1 MAKEIVTIP
10 DLGTDDEVDVIEIS
24 VAPGDQITEEQGLLV
39 LESDKATMDVPSPV
53 AGKVVRILVKEG
65 DSVKTGSEI
74 VEVELDGDTE
84 AAAEGDSAATD
95 DDKSEDG
102 KAGQG
107 KPGADEAEAQ
117 PEASQ
122 QPTQQESTQQEPRT
136 SAPAQDEVF
145 ELPDLGTEDQV
156 DVIELSVAVGDQ
168 VEEGQALGMLES
180 DKATM
185 DVPAPYA
192 AEVVE
197 LLVKEGDKVGAG
209 TPFAKLRRQAAEEDA
224 AAADAPAT
232 GKEPSAK
239 EEPSAKKGPS
249 AEKDMPADDEKAKP
263 DSSSG
268 AAATG
273 RTERSAPRPPEPL
286 PAEPDAPHES
296 EGGKIY
302 AGPAVRHMAREL
314 GVPLE
319 RVKGSGP
326 KGRIQKDD
334 LTRFVKEAVGRSE
347 VPSAGGAGLPPVPDV
362 DFSQFGET
370 ELVPMTK
377 IQSLTATNMQRAW
390 LNAPHVTHFDSAD
403 ITDLEKFRK
412 SLKDESERR
421 NVKVTP
427 LPFLLMASARALR
440 AHSQFNR
447 SLHSDGKHFVQK
459 HYVHIG
465 MAVDT
470 PRGLLVPVIRD
481 VDQKGLW
488 ELAEEAAELAKKAR
502 DGKLSAAEMQ
512 GGSFTISSLGAIGGT
527 GFTPIINV
535 PEVSILAVS
544 RAEIRPV
551 WNGKK
556 FVPRQMLPL
565 SLSYDH
571 RAVNGA
577 DAGRFMTYL
586 TEVLGDLRRLLL

>member
-24 VAPGDQITEEQGLLV
+24 VAPGDQVTEEQGLLV

-74 VEVELDGDTE
+74 VEVELDGDAG
-84 AAAEGDSAATD
+84 AAAED
-95 DDKSEDG
+95 D
-102 KAGQG
+102 
-107 KPGADEAEAQ
+107 
-117 PEASQ
+117 
-122 QPTQQESTQQEPRT
+122 
-136 SAPAQDEVF
+136 SAPAEASAAAPSGDDKADGQTAESKEQQPKPQSAEQKLRAAAPARDEMF
-145 ELPDLGTEDQV
+145 ELPDLGTEEQV
-156 DVIELSVAVGDQ
+156 DVIELSVAVGDK
-168 VEEGQALGMLES
+168 VEDGQALGMLES

-197 LLVKEGDKVGAG
+197 LLVKEGDKVGTG
-209 TPFAKLRRQAAEEDA
+209 TAFAKLRRQAAEDDDAGADEAQAPAAEKKAPAAEEKAPAAEKTTPA
-224 AAADAPAT
+224 AAEKPA
-232 GKEPSAK
+232 EPD
-239 EEPSAKKGPS
+239 G
-249 AEKDMPADDEKAKP
+249 
-263 DSSSG
+263 SSG
-268 AAATG
+268 AAADSQAD
-273 RTERSAPRPPEPL
+273 RSRQPAPEPAA
-286 PAEPDAPHES
+286 PASAEPEAPHES

-302 AGPAVRHMAREL
+302 AGPAVRHLAREL

-319 RVKGSGP
+319 QVKGSGP

-334 LTRFVKEAVGRSE
+334 LTRFVKDAVNRSAA
-347 VPSAGGAGLPPVPDV
+347 PSAGGGGIPPVPEV

-390 LNAPHVTHFDSAD
+390 LNAPHVTHFDDAD
-403 ITDLEKFRK
+403 ITDLEAFRK
-412 SLKDESERR
+412 SLKDESEQRE
-421 NVKVTP
+421 VKMTP
-427 LPFLLMASARALR
+427 LPFLLLASARALR

-481 VDQKGLW
+481 VDKKGLW

-544 RAEIRPV
+544 RAETRPV

-586 TEVLGDLRRLLL
+586 TEVLSDLRRLLL

>member
-10 DLGTDDEVDVIEIS
+10 DLGTSDEVEVIEIS
-24 VAPGDQITEEQGLLV
+24 VAPGDRITEEQGLLM

-53 AGKVVRILVKEG
+53 AGTVVRILVKEG

-74 VEVELDGDTE
+74 VEVELDSGADGDADADDANDDSS
-84 AAAEGDSAATD
+84 AAA
-95 DDKSEDG
+95 
-102 KAGQG
+102 GQ
-107 KPGADEAEAQ
+107 PASADERADKQPAE
-117 PEASQ
+117 P
-122 QPTQQESTQQEPRT
+122 STQQSTQESEQKPRSSKAT
-136 SAPAQDEVF
+136 RDVVF
-145 ELPDLGTEDQV
+145 ELPDLGTDDQV
-156 DVIELSVAVGDQ
+156 DVIELSVSVGDM

-192 AEVVE
+192 AEVLE
-197 LLVKEGDKVGAG
+197 LLVKEGDKVGTGA
-209 TPFAKLRRQAAEEDA
+209 PFAKLRQQADDGADTEETDKTSASDDKRSASATDKAESQSAVQQPAAEEQEPQSDTDRA
-224 AAADAPAT
+224 APAST
-232 GKEPSAK
+232 
-239 EEPSAKKGPS
+239 
-249 AEKDMPADDEKAKP
+249 
-263 DSSSG
+263 
-268 AAATG
+268 
-273 RTERSAPRPPEPL
+273 SAPES
-286 PAEPDAPHES
+286 AAPDWSAPHES

-302 AGPAVRHMAREL
+302 AGPAVRHRAREL

-334 LTRFVKEAVGRSE
+334 LTRFIKEAVNRSE
-347 VPSAGGAGLPPVPDV
+347 TSAVGGSGLPQVPEV
-362 DFSQFGET
+362 DFAQFGEI
-370 ELVPMTK
+370 ELVPMTR
-377 IQSLTATNMQRAW
+377 IQSLTAVNMQRSW
-390 LNAPHVTHFDSAD
+390 LNAPHVTHFDDAD
-403 ITDLEKFRK
+403 ITDLEAFRK
-412 SLKDESERR
+412 SLKGESEQR
-421 NVKVTP
+421 NVKITP
-427 LPFLLMASARALR
+427 LPFLLLASARALR
-440 AHSQFNR
+440 AHAQFNR

-459 HYVHIG
+459 DYVHIG

-481 VDQKGLW
+481 VDKKGLW
-488 ELAEEAAELAKKAR
+488 ELAEEAADLAQKAR
-502 DGKLSAAEMQ
+502 DGKLTMAQMQ
-512 GGSFTISSLGAIGGT
+512 GGCFTISSLGAIGGT

-535 PEVSILAVS
+535 PEVAILAVS
-544 RAEIRPV
+544 RAEMRPV

-556 FVPRQMLPL
+556 FAPRQMLPL

>member
-24 VAPGDQITEEQGLLV
+24 VAPGDQVTEEQGLLV

-74 VEVELDGDTE
+74 VEVELDGGAE
-84 AAAEGDSAATD
+84 AEGDSAAAETSTAAE
-95 DDKSEDG
+95 DDKAEE
-102 KAGQG
+102 
-107 KPGADEAEAQ
+107 ADEADGKSA
-117 PEASQ
+117 ASQ
-122 QPTQQESTQQEPRT
+122 EPQPQSTGKKPST
-136 SAPAQDEVF
+136 PARDEVF
-145 ELPDLGTEDQV
+145 ELPDLGTEEQV

-197 LLVKEGDKVGAG
+197 LLVKEGDKVGTG
-209 TPFAKLRRQAAEEDA
+209 TAFAKLRRQAAEDDDAGADEAQAPAAEKKAPAAEEKAPAAEKTTPA
-224 AAADAPAT
+224 AAEKPA
-232 GKEPSAK
+232 EPD
-239 EEPSAKKGPS
+239 G
-249 AEKDMPADDEKAKP
+249 
-263 DSSSG
+263 SSG
-268 AAATG
+268 AAADSQAD
-273 RTERSAPRPPEPL
+273 RSRQPAPEPS
-286 PAEPDAPHES
+286 AEPEAPHES

-302 AGPAVRHMAREL
+302 AGPAVRHLAREL

-319 RVKGSGP
+319 QVKGSGP

-334 LTRFVKEAVGRSE
+334 LTRFVKDAVNRSAA
-347 VPSAGGAGLPPVPDV
+347 PSAGGGGIPPVPEV

-390 LNAPHVTHFDSAD
+390 LNAPHVTHFDDAD
-403 ITDLEKFRK
+403 ITDLEAFRK
-412 SLKDESERR
+412 SLKDESEQRE
-421 NVKVTP
+421 VKMTP
-427 LPFLLMASARALR
+427 LPFLLLASARALR

-481 VDQKGLW
+481 VDKKGLW

-544 RAEIRPV
+544 RAETRPV

-586 TEVLGDLRRLLL
+586 TEVLSDLRRLLL